1 MKGTDCRFGTLNT
14 RVLNYGSQGGLLMTR
29 PAAMT
34 LAIPAPMPMPT
45 GSIDAYI
52 QTVNRFPILS
62 VEEEQRLAR
71 RFRDQNDL
79 EAARQLVLSHQR
91 LVVALARGY
100 LGYGLPHA
108 DLIQEGN
115 IGLMKAGKRFDPD
128 RGVRLVSFAIHWIK
142 AEMHEYI
149 LRNWRL
155 VKVATT
161 KAQRKLFFN
170 LRSMKKDLAPMSMG
184 EVKRVADELKVKP
197 EEVVEMETRLSGQ
210 ELAFEGDRDDEET
223 YAPVHYLAADN
234 EAEPLR
240 LLEAEESD
248 RVRSEGLSKA
258 LATLDP
264 RSRRIIEARWLREK
278 ETATLHDLA
287 AEFKVSAERIRQIE
301 AKALDKMRK
310 ALPAPA

>member
-1 MKGTDCRFGTLNT
+1 
-14 RVLNYGSQGGLLMTR
+14 MTAAQ
-29 PAAMT
+29 AAMP
-34 LAIPAPMPMPT
+34 LAVSAALPMPT
-45 GSIDAYI
+45 GSLDAYI
-52 QTVNRFPILS
+52 QTVNRFPLLS

-71 RFRDQNDL
+71 SFREQNDL
-79 EAARQLVLSHQR
+79 EAARQLVLSHLR
-91 LVVALARGY
+91 LVVSVARGY

-115 IGLMKAGKRFDPD
+115 IGLMKAVKRFDPD

-170 LRSMKKDLAPMSMG
+170 LRSMKKDLGPMSAADV
-184 EVKRVADELKVKP
+184 ERVAGELRVKP

-210 ELAFEGDRDDEET
+210 ELAFEGERDDEESF
-223 YAPVHYLAADN
+223 APVHSLADEA
-234 EAEPLR
+234 AEPYR
-240 LLEAEESD
+240 VLENKQSEQ
-248 RVRSEGLSKA
+248 VKSEGLQRA
-258 LATLDP
+258 LETLDP
-264 RSRRIIEARWLREK
+264 RSRRIVEARWLREK
-278 ETATLHDLA
+278 ESSATLHDLA

-301 AKALDKMRK
+301 AKALD
-310 ALPAPA
+310 